1 MCIIEHAFLY
11 FFMSGDV
18 SLMMKPSTPPPPSVE
33 DEALIKDHLLHDLL
47 QSVLERD
54 IGILKT
60 LKLKMADIYI
70 LNLQHIQKGISANA
84 WSIQQQMK
92 RRGIRVQSQ
101 GRTLGEGLQVHYLCR
116 GYEGSLLCD
125 RPSLKEEIK
134 DRLVSYLGTDLAAY

>member
-1 MCIIEHAFLY
+1 
-11 FFMSGDV
+11 
-18 SLMMKPSTPPPPSVE
+18 MMKPSTPPPPSIE
-33 DEALIKDHLLHDLL
+33 DEALIKDYLLHDLL

-70 LNLQHIQKGISANA
+70 LNLQHIQKGISAHA

-92 RRGIRVQSQ
+92 RRGIRIQSQ
-101 GRTLGEGLQVHYLCR
+101 GRTPEEGLQVHYLCR

-134 DRLVSYLGTDLAAY
+134 ARLVSYLGTDLAAY